1 MEGLEE
7 LMGQIRTMGRP
18 QDQMIFQQMFSGDIL
33 KEYVSFGDMMPNRM
47 VAKGDRWRKT
57 KDFASPGGMVATD
70 TEYTFKNRARH
81 RDRQCMQIGV
91 AGTISAKPDAT
102 AQNSP
107 RRNIKGKLTGDAW
120 FDPELGMVV
129 DSTFDQNITM
139 EIMNRG
145 QAVTLQITMKIRFT
159 LVDVE

>member
-1 MEGLEE
+1 
-7 LMGQIRTMGRP
+7 
-18 QDQMIFQQMFSGDIL
+18 
-33 KEYVSFGDMMPNRM
+33 MMPNQP
-47 VAKGDRWRKT
+47 VAIGDRWRKI

-70 TEYTFKNRARH
+70 TEYTFKNRAQY

-102 AQNSP
+102 VQNSP
-107 RRNIKGKLTGDAW
+107 RRNIKGKFTGDAW

-129 DSTFDQNITM
+129 DSTFDQNTTM
-139 EIMNRG
+139 ETMNRG
-145 QAVTLQITMKIRFT
+145 QAVTFQITIKIHFT

>member
-1 MEGLEE
+1 M
-7 LMGQIRTMGRP
+7 
-18 QDQMIFQQMFSGDIL
+18 FQQMFSGDIL
-33 KEYVSFGDMMPNRM
+33 KEYVSFGDMMPNRP
-47 VAKGDRWRKT
+47 VTIGDHWRQI
-57 KDFASPGGMVATD
+57 KDFASPGGMAAID
-70 TEYTFKNRARH
+70 TEYTFKNRAQH
-81 RDRQCMQIGV
+81 RDRQCMQIGI

-107 RRNIKGKLTGDAW
+107 RRNIKGKFTGDAW

-145 QAVTLQITMKIRFT
+145 QAVTLQINIKIRLT

>member
-1 MEGLEE
+1 
-7 LMGQIRTMGRP
+7 
-18 QDQMIFQQMFSGDIL
+18 
-33 KEYVSFGDMMPNRM
+33 
-47 VAKGDRWRKT
+47 
-57 KDFASPGGMVATD
+57 
-70 TEYTFKNRARH
+70 
-81 RDRQCMQIGV
+81 MQIGV

-107 RRNIKGKLTGDAW
+107 RRNIKGKFTGDAW

-145 QAVTLQITMKIRFT
+145 QAVTLQINIKIRFT